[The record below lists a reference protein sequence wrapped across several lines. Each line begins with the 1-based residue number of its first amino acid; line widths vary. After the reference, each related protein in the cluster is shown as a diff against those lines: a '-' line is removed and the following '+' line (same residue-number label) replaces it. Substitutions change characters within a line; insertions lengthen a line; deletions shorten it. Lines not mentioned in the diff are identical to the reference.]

1 MKVFT
6 HDLHGPLNFEQIPPE
21 IQRVCNSLLDG
32 LRKTLNE
39 NLFGIYLYGAMVFPE
54 TRFIQDIDFHVI
66 LRRKLTTRE
75 IDAVKNLHNSLATKF
90 PDLGN
95 ELDGYYILLSDAQ
108 IISIPWHQIYPNLPD
123 ESWPIHVAHM
133 RAGYC
138 IVLFGPEPCS
148 FLPEPTWEDLVVSLK
163 ASLKHTLKYLDT
175 HPDYCILNFCRILYS
190 YRMKDVVVSK
200 RTTAKWVIV
209 SFHNWRQLVEAAL
222 RVYER
227 EGQEQEKDRQFLES
241 EIKNFYQFITG
252 EIETSY

>member
-1 MKVFT
+1 MRVFT
-6 HDLHGPLNFEQIPPE
+6 HDLRGPLNFEQIPAD
-21 IQRVCNSLLDG
+21 IQSICNSLLDG

-54 TRFIQDIDFHVI
+54 TRYIQDIDFHVI
-66 LRRKLTTRE
+66 LRRKLTIRE
-75 IDAVKNLHNSLATKF
+75 KKAIKNLHNMLATKF

-108 IISIPWHQIYPNLPD
+108 TISTPWHQIYPNLPD

-138 IVLFGPEPCS
+138 IVLFGPEPSS
-148 FLPEPTWEDLVVSLK
+148 FLPEPTWEDLVVGLK
-163 ASLKHTLKYLDT
+163 ASLKHTLKYLDM

-200 RTTAKWVIV
+200 RTAAEWVIV
-209 SFHNWRQLVEAAL
+209 SFHNWRKLVEAAL

-227 EGQEQEKDRQFLES
+227 EGQEQEKDRQLLES

-252 EIETSY
+252 EIEMSY